1 MMIRPRFLL
10 PALALVLLKAT
21 SSVVEAFAMAP
32 NSPTMTGSMPRS
44 LVVVSEANGDEHDAS
59 EVIARRITLKGAVQG
74 GYYRSCVLN
83 EVRYVTCGRLAGDQK
98 SCGCL
103 NLATGTK
110 TP

>member
-1 MMIRPRFLL
+1 MMMMRPCFLL

-21 SSVVEAFAMAP
+21 SSVVEAFAMVP
-32 NSPTMTGSMPRS
+32 TTPTMTGSVPRS

-83 EVRYVTCGRLAGDQK
+83 EVRYVTCGRLACDQK
-98 SCGCL
+98 SCG
-103 NLATGTK
+103 
-110 TP
+110 